1 MSQASLRV
9 TVLAGGPSAE
19 REVSLES
26 GRAVADALRRR
37 GHQVAVADIA
47 PDNLSALDAPADV
60 VFPALHGPFGEDG
73 QLQGILERRRI
84 PFVGS
89 GADASAIA
97 MDKVASKRCAIE
109 LGIRTSDFEV
119 LEPGQQPTLVPPVV
133 VKPIDQGSSVGVQIV
148 REEAALRAAVDAATR
163 RFKRAMVERFVEGDE
178 ITVGIVE
185 NRPLPPICVRPKSA
199 FYDYHA
205 KYHDDRTEYLF
216 DTGLSAAA
224 LASVSRDSLRL
235 FERLGCR
242 HLGRVD
248 WIVDRAGVPHFLE
261 INTLPG
267 FTAHSLTPMAA
278 ARAGVPFDQLVD
290 QLVRM
295 ALKDRG

>member
-163 RFKRAMVERFVEGDE
+163 RFRRAMVERFVEGDE